1 MKEKKFETII
11 REINSKLDDYQKN
24 RDKLYELIIKIFY
37 EDAPIIVNPPDKSS
51 QFSDTQTVEMQLKEI
66 IGRINRINSEFGQ
79 CLQMMN
85 NWV

>member
-37 EDAPIIVNPPDKSS
+37 EDEPIIVNPPNKSN
-51 QFSDTQTVEMQLKEI
+51 QFTDTQTVEMQLKEI
-66 IGRINRINSEFGQ
+66 VGRINRINSEFGQ